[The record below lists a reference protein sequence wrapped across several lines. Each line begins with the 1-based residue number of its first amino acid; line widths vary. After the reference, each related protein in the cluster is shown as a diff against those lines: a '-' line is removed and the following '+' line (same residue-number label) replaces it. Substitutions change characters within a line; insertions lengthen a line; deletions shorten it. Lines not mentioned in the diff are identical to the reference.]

1 MRKPFQGVGNIIRF
15 NWHFYVLSLSFILL
29 LAVLNLYLTPSLL
42 LFSNTLLL
50 LIVASTVIS
59 LAVSYFIYDV
69 SDLYRLHWLNR
80 FGNQPQ
86 EKIVNIHAGFDETSG
101 LLQAKFSKAQLR
113 VLDFY
118 DPTKHT
124 EVSIKRARRAYPP
137 FPNTKSVCTT
147 NLPLPDNAADT
158 IFAILSAHEIRETE
172 ERVAFFRELRRSLK
186 ATGRIVITE
195 HLRDTANFLA
205 YNIGFFHFHS
215 RKTWLNTF
223 QAAELTMTDEINITP
238 FITTFVLA
246 KPRATS

>member
-1 MRKPFQGVGNIIRF
+1 MRKPFQGVSNIIRF

-42 LFSNTLLL
+42 LFSNLLLL

-59 LAVSYFIYDV
+59 LVVSYFIYDL
-69 SDLYRLHWLNR
+69 SDLYRFHWLSALTT
-80 FGNQPQ
+80 QPQ

-101 LLQAKFSKAQLR
+101 LLQAKFNKAQLR
-113 VLDFY
+113 MLDFY

-137 FPNTKSVCTT
+137 FPNTKGVCTT
-147 NLPLPDNAADT
+147 NLPLSDNAADT

-172 ERVAFFRELRRSLK
+172 ERIAFFRELRRSLK

-223 QAAELTMTDEINITP
+223 QAAELTVTDEINITP

-246 KPRATS
+246 KPRATP